1 MSANITRYVSNYCK
15 YIFFSQALM
24 LSGTQLERGPEEVYI
39 ADSGAILASGN
50 ISLKLF
56 LASLETLELL
66 IF

>member
-15 YIFFSQALM
+15 YIFFLQEL

-39 ADSGAILASGN
+39 TDSGAILASGN

-56 LASLETLELL
+56 LASLETIELL